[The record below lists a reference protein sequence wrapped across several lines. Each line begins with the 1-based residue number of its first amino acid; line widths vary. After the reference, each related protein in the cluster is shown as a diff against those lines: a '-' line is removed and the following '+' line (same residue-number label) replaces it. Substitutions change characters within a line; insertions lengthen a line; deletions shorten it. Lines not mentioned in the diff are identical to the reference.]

1 MTLRFAAAFLLGFLP
16 LTLFD
21 GFRVMGD
28 RNEATW
34 LAVLGLAV
42 AGALLALLC
51 RAVEPL
57 WRLLAPAEA
66 RLRTGARPDLAPLAL
81 GLAWAL
87 APQAALLADEPLRT
101 RLSFHVL
108 WAPGTTLAVA
118 AVLFCLLVRGLRG
131 IRLPGTR
138 ALLGLT
144 LAAYLLTS
152 AGFGWR
158 DAVSARA
165 HRAAERPDRAEVA
178 AAQRP
183 HVVLVVLDT
192 LRSEGVG
199 GAWEGQTLMPWFEEF
214 AARGRT
220 YARGYAAANFTPPG
234 HAALFTGR
242 YPAECGTLGI
252 GEVSLPE
259 EQRTLA
265 EHLLAAGYRTAGVTS
280 NIRIGRMYGFHQG
293 FEVYDQSLVAES
305 TVFLAGT
312 RIAQSSLVRG
322 LGGRFA
328 RRGLQGAV
336 KGLTNDGWASIHAAQ
351 TTAVALQTLDALEPA
366 PGEPVFFFVNYYDP
380 HLPYRTRED
389 LARDF
394 FPNLSESDLNSC
406 RTDSLTFHGKLSEL
420 GADLR
425 SGEPAARTLE
435 RLRWVEEAYWEQCR
449 ELDLGLRELFA
460 GLERRGILNSETLI
474 LVTSDHGEH
483 LGEHG
488 HFLHGNTLYEPSV
501 RAPFWLSGPG
511 IAPGRDADSLVSGV
525 DFFPTV
531 LTALGVAEAEWP
543 SGLAGSP
550 LQGGVPEDRLIRF
563 ESGPL
568 RGFTARY
575 RKMIARDYGDRLD
588 WTHAFDL
595 ANDPEE
601 RNNLIGAAAPAWVM
615 EFIQRPPFTVSA
627 DAGTRVAGT
636 GTLDLAA
643 LGYVEEAQPLDR

>member
-21 GFRVMGD
+21 GFWVMGD

-34 LAVLGLAV
+34 LAVLLLALV
-42 AGALLALLC
+42 GSLLALLC
-51 RAVEPL
+51 RAVEPV

-66 RLRTGARPDLAPLAL
+66 RLRTGSRPDLAPLAL
-81 GLAWAL
+81 GLAWGL

-118 AVLFCLLVRGLRG
+118 AVLFYLLVRGLRG
-131 IRLPGTR
+131 IRLPGTHV
-138 ALLGLT
+138 LLGLT
-144 LAAYLLTS
+144 LAAYLLTA

-158 DAVSARA
+158 DAASARVQQ
-165 HRAAERPDRAEVA
+165 AAQRPDRAQIA

-183 HVVLVVLDT
+183 HVLLVVLDT
-192 LRSEGVG
+192 LRAEGIG
-199 GAWEGQTLMPWFEEF
+199 GAWEGQTPMPWFEEF

-242 YPAECGTLGI
+242 YPAECDTLGI
-252 GEVSLPE
+252 GEISLPGA
-259 EQRTLA
+259 QRTLA

-280 NIRIGRMYGFHQG
+280 NVRIGKMSGFHQG
-293 FEVYDQSLVAES
+293 FEIYDQSLVAES
-305 TVFLAGT
+305 TVFIAGT
-312 RIAQSSLVRG
+312 RVAQSSLTRG

-328 RRGLQGAV
+328 RRGLLGAV
-336 KGLTNDGWASIHAAQ
+336 KRFASNSWASVDAAQ
-351 TTAVALQTLDALEPA
+351 TTAIALRTLDALEPT
-366 PGEPVFFFVNYYDP
+366 PGEPVFLFVNYYDP

-389 LARDF
+389 LAREF
-394 FPNLSESDLNSC
+394 FPNSSEPDLDAC
-406 RTDSLTFHGKLSEL
+406 RTESLTFHGKLFEL

-425 SGEPAARTLE
+425 SGTPTARTLE
-435 RLRWVEEAYWEQCR
+435 RVRWVEEAYWEQCR
-449 ELDLGLRELFA
+449 ELDLGLRELFS
-460 GLERRGILNSETLI
+460 GLEQRGILNSETLI

-488 HFLHGNTLYEPSV
+488 HFLHGSTLFEPSV

-531 LTALGVAEAEWP
+531 LTALGVAQAEWP
-543 SGLAGSP
+543 SGLTGSP
-550 LQGGVPEDRLIRF
+550 LQGGVPVDRLIRF
-563 ESGPL
+563 ESGTL
-568 RGFTARY
+568 RGFTTQH
-575 RKMIARDYGDRLD
+575 RKMIARDYGDHLE
-588 WTHAFDL
+588 WTHAFEL
-595 ANDPEE
+595 AADPEE
-601 RNNLIGAAAPAWVM
+601 RNNLIGSAAPAWVL
-615 EFIQRPPFTVSA
+615 EFMQRPPFSA
-627 DAGTRVAGT
+627 SAGAGLRT
-636 GTLDLAA
+636 EGAGTLDLAA
-643 LGYVEEAQPLDR
+643 LGYVEEALPLDR